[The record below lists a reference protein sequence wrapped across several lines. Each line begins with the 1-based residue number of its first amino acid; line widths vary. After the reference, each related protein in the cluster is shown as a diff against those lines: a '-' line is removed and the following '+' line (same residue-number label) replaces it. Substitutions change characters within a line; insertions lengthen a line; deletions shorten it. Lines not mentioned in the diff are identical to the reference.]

1 MGLRDK
7 GGDSNFSF
15 SLPFQILI
23 ELWQKYLN
31 IAVLIA
37 ICFIY
42 FRNFVKNF
50 ILKPMSLL
58 LLSIFENF

>member
-42 FRNFVKNF
+42 FRNFVKKF
-50 ILKPMSLL
+50 YIKAD
-58 LLSIFENF
+58 